1 MLRNGWERL
10 TCDLNRKSG
19 GKWIHVW
26 VKRERQTFV
35 CDVAATD
42 SFSSDEQ
49 MLRAGYIRMDEDT
62 NRGADGNYVFIW
74 YRQTIDPQRA
84 LTDLQVSTNSSERQV
99 LAQRNDQKVNI
110 NLNEGTDSAVYLW
123 YKIQVQVRATT
134 PSRSPSCFSTQRLSQ
149 SMRVRVSMLSEEIS
163 TQATKAGLSTC
174 VIFSESLRKLL

>member
-1 MLRNGWERL
+1 MLRNVWERL

-26 VKRERQTFV
+26 VKREHQTFV

-110 NLNEGTDSAVYLW
+110 NLNEGTDGSAVYLW
-123 YKIQVQVRATT
+123 YKTGESNNPIKATILLLNPEAVT
-134 PSRSPSCFSTQRLSQ
+134 EYESQ
-149 SMRVRVSMLSEEIS
+149 GVN
-163 TQATKAGLSTC
+163 
-174 VIFSESLRKLL
+174 VIRRNLNTGNKGWTEYLCYRQ